1 MVGTQDLRI
10 KVSAVSSW
18 CSPESEEDGFPGLRG
33 FGESLGV
40 RVMPL
45 QRVCAREAACGY
57 KSNESTLKKVVS
69 ALRRMGHLGKGDWF
83 RVGCELDLQQFFR
96 IDSAIKG

>member
-1 MVGTQDLRI
+1 VVGAQDLRI

-18 CSPESEEDGFPGLRG
+18 GSPESEEDGFPGLRG

-45 QRVCAREAACGY
+45 QRGCGREAACGY
-57 KSNESTLKKVVS
+57 KSNESRLQKVS
-69 ALRRMGHLGKGDWF
+69 ALRRMGHLGKGGWF
-83 RVGCELDLQQFFR
+83 RVECELDLKQIFR
-96 IDSAIKG
+96 IDGAIKG